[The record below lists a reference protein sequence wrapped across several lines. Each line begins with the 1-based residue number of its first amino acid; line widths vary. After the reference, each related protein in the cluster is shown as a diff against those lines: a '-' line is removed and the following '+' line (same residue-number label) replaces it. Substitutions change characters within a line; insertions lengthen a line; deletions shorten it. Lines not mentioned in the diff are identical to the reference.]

1 MQVNRETVFD
11 RKTYPWPYPIVRKAV
26 ILAAGVGNR
35 LRPFTDLSP
44 KCLVPVNGVP
54 ILINTLTHLAKA
66 GISQTVI
73 VVGHLRE
80 KIIEQVGFRFQGMD
94 ITYVAS
100 ERYAT
105 TNNIYSLWLAREHL
119 NEDILLLEADVFFEP
134 ELIDRLLGIKGG
146 NQAAVVRHQ
155 PGMSGTVVS
164 LGDTGIIESLIE
176 SKHQGPDFKYRDTF
190 KTVNIYRFS
199 GEFLRNSFLPRLNAA
214 INAGNVN
221 DYYETVLH
229 ELCNQYRLAMT
240 AVPCDDIKWIEID
253 CMDDLD
259 AANYLFTSQ
268 RQRYEHVSKLHGD
281 YWRYDFVDHALL
293 YNLYFPPQAL
303 LDEIAG
309 HLRELV
315 LNYPSGQDVLAELM
329 GALVDQPSARIVV
342 GNGVS
347 ELIKV
352 ISRRLGKR
360 VIVPVPSFNEWVN
373 AAPKGAVI
381 ESALLPPYFQL
392 EVDSFV
398 REAVESGADI
408 AVVVNPNNPTALS
421 VPREDLLRL
430 VKQLAGHNIRLIVD
444 ESFID
449 FTRDPQAAT
458 MMTEIERYPNLAIV
472 KSLGKCCGAGGLRL
486 GYLLT
491 DNAQFAAAVREEIS
505 IWNINSFAEIFLRLA
520 PRYQPQFISS
530 CRRVRMICDAL
541 HRRLEAIPGLA
552 AHRTEANF
560 VLCRLPDNAMSG
572 PEFCRRLFIDYNI
585 LIKHCAGKSMPQA
598 DRYLRIASRTEAENE
613 LLVKAIADILN
624 RTRRRCSPGVKTG
637 AALRGD
643 CWTGDALLPAGRYIS
658 RPALPSPRK
667 GFARGR

>member
-1 MQVNRETVFD
+1 MQVKRETAFD
-11 RKTYPWPYPIVRKAV
+11 REPYPWPYPTVRKAI

-54 ILINTLTHLAKA
+54 ILINTLTHLANA

-80 KIIEQVGFRFQGMD
+80 KIVEQVGFRFRGMD
-94 ITYVAS
+94 ITYVES

-105 TNNIYSLWLAREHL
+105 TNNIFSLWLAREHL
-119 NEDILLLEADVFFEP
+119 NEDILLLEADVFFAP

-155 PGMSGTVVS
+155 PGMLGTVVC
-164 LGDTGIIESLIE
+164 LGDAGIIESLVE
-176 SKHQGPDFKYRDTF
+176 SKHQGPDFEYRDTF

-199 GEFLRNSFLPRLNAA
+199 GEFLRNNFLPCLDAA
-214 INAGNVN
+214 INAGNVH
-221 DYYETVLH
+221 DYYETILR
-229 ELCNQYRLAMT
+229 ELCAQYRLTMT
-240 AVPCDDIKWIEID
+240 AVHCDDIKWVEID
-253 CMDDLD
+253 CLDDLD
-259 AANYLFTSQ
+259 AANYLFASQ
-268 RQRYEHVSKLHGD
+268 KQRYEHVSKLHGD

-315 LNYPSGQDVLAELM
+315 LNYPSGQDVLAGLM
-329 GALVDQPSARIVV
+329 GALIDQPSARIVV

-352 ISRRLGKR
+352 ISRRLGR
-360 VIVPVPSFNEWVN
+360 RLIVPVPSFNEWIN
-373 AAPKGAVI
+373 AAPEGAVI
-381 ESALLPPYFQL
+381 ESALLPPLFQL
-392 EVDSFV
+392 DVDSFV
-398 REAVESGADI
+398 REATESGADI
-408 AVVVNPNNPTALS
+408 AVVVNPNNPTSLA

-430 VKQLAGHNIRLIVD
+430 VEQLAGKNIRLIID

-449 FTRDPQAAT
+449 FTREPSAAT
-458 MMTEIERYPNLAIV
+458 MVPEIERYPNLAIV

-491 DNAQFAAAVREEIS
+491 ADSQFAAAVREEIS
-505 IWNINSFAEIFLRLA
+505 IWNINSFAEMFLRLA
-520 PRYQPQFISS
+520 PRYWPQFVSS
-530 CRRVRMICDAL
+530 CRRVRMTCDAL
-541 HRRLEAIPGLA
+541 YRRLDAIPGLVA
-552 AHRTEANF
+552 YRPEANF

-585 LIKHCAGKSMPQA
+585 LIKHCAGKTMPQA
-598 DRYLRIASRTEAENE
+598 DRYLRIASRTEVENE
-613 LLVKAIADILN
+613 FLVKAIADILN
-624 RTRRRCSPGVKTG
+624 R
-637 AALRGD
+637 AAPAVPSRGKNRS
-643 CWTGDALLPAGRYIS
+643 TA
-658 RPALPSPRK
+658 
-667 GFARGR
+667 